1 MMHVAPL
8 EACHREMWD
17 AVVASDPTSG
27 FMQSWTW
34 SEFKALEGY
43 TVVRLGL
50 FDGETLQG
58 GGIAYTFPSL
68 AEAGLAVMPDGPVLD
83 WEAPSAPTAFQ
94 TLIAAF
100 RNSPAGRQAVALR
113 IEPRLEAVPEFL
125 RDLPRAP
132 VDLVPDET
140 LMVDLG
146 PERKMLACMKPK
158 GRYNARLA
166 LRRGVEVVSSSD
178 PIDVHEFHFVLEQ
191 TARYQDFRLEPKRFF
206 INLVQA
212 LFPCVLLPGIVVHPH
227 TFGAAPRSA
236 GPPQQRGRP
245 GSGSPPCRLLRA
257 AVTARRDTRT
267 GNSRRLR
274 GPAARGGTRPSD
286 IPGENLVRHC
296 STGRL
301 AFARYKGITLAAAL
315 TVWHGRTVTYLYGGH
330 LPLFPEMMASYAL
343 HWHIL
348 REAAKEGYLEY
359 DFYGYVPPGPP
370 GHPYDGFSRFKEK
383 FGGRPVRWI
392 GSRDVIFHD
401 RLAEATLRAIH
412 SIPADALLAG
422 TTSQTREH
430 RGEKS

>member
-17 AVVASDPTSG
+17 AIVAFDPTSG

-43 TVVRLGL
+43 RVVRLGL
-50 FDGETLQG
+50 FDGESLRG
-58 GGIAYTFPSL
+58 GGIAYTFPSF
-68 AEAGLAVMPDGPVLD
+68 AEIGLAVMPDGPVLD
-83 WEAPSAPTAFQ
+83 WEAPRASSEFQ
-94 TLIAAF
+94 ALVSAF
-100 RNSPAGRQAVALR
+100 RNSNAGRRAVALR

-146 PERKMLACMKPK
+146 PEPEMQARMKPK

-166 LRRGVEVVSSSD
+166 LRQGVEVVSSSD
-178 PIDVHEFHFVLEQ
+178 PSDVHEFHFVLEQ

-212 LFPCVLLPGIVVHPH
+212 LFQCVPPPGFADHPH
-227 TFGAAPRSA
+227 ASGAAPRSA
-236 GPPQQRGRP
+236 GPPQELWCPGTGSNDFRSADLPRDFSMGRF
-245 GSGSPPCRLLRA
+245 
-257 AVTARRDTRT
+257 
-267 GNSRRLR
+267 
-274 GPAARGGTRPSD
+274 
-286 IPGENLVRHC
+286 
-296 STGRL
+296 

-315 TVWHGRTVTYLYGGH
+315 TVRHGRTVTYLYGGH
-330 LPLFPEMMASYAL
+330 LPLFPEVMASYAL

-348 REAAKEGYLEY
+348 HEAANEGYREY
-359 DFYGYVPPGPP
+359 DFYGYVPPGRP
-370 GHPYDGFSRFKEK
+370 GHPYDRFSRFKEK

-401 RLAEATLRAIH
+401 RLAEAALRVIH
-412 SIPADALLAG
+412 SVPAEALLVE
-422 TTSQTREH
+422 TTSPTWER
-430 RGEKS
+430 RGENS

>member
-8 EACHREMWD
+8 ETCHREMWD
-17 AVVASDPTSG
+17 AVVASHPTSG

-34 SEFKALEGY
+34 SEFKALEGFR
-43 TVVRLGL
+43 VVRLGV

-68 AEAGLAVMPDGPVLD
+68 AEAGLAVMPDAPVLD
-83 WEAPSAPTAFQ
+83 WEAPSASTAFQ
-94 TLIAAF
+94 TLVSAF

-113 IEPRLEAVPEFL
+113 VEPRLEAVPEFL
-125 RDLPRAP
+125 EDLPRAP

-146 PERKMLACMKPK
+146 PEPKMLARMKPK

-178 PIDVHEFHFVLEQ
+178 PSDVHEFHFVLEQ

-212 LFPCVLLPGIVVHPH
+212 LFPCVPAPGVV
-227 TFGAAPRSA
+227 RDCSM
-236 GPPQQRGRP
+236 GRF
-245 GSGSPPCRLLRA
+245 
-257 AVTARRDTRT
+257 
-267 GNSRRLR
+267 
-274 GPAARGGTRPSD
+274 
-286 IPGENLVRHC
+286 
-296 STGRL
+296 

-315 TVWHGRTVTYLYGGH
+315 TVRHGRTVTYLYGGH
-330 LPLFPEMMASYAL
+330 LPLFPEVMASYAL

-348 REAAKEGYLEY
+348 REAANEGYCEY
-359 DFYGYVPPGPP
+359 DFYGYVPPGRP
-370 GHPYDGFSRFKEK
+370 GHPYERFSRFKEK

-412 SIPADALLAG
+412 SVPADALLAG
-422 TTSQTREH
+422 TTSPPWEQT
-430 RGEKS
+430 GENS